1 MDQTSSQSLGDQPSE
16 TTVDAFTKMFVTPF
30 QMLGVPAI
38 PAIESFSKVGHEVM
52 DLATRRTQAI
62 IEMPA
67 KAIQCKTPQDLA
79 AVTAEFWQTAWTHQF
94 DCAKKIAS
102 LAYPTNGARLPDM
115 LSESADAKDRPA
127 KDWTDQRDRRAA

>member
-1 MDQTSSQSLGDQPSE
+1 MDQTSSQFLGGQPSE
-16 TTVDAFTKMFVTPF
+16 TTVNAFAKMFAAPF

-62 IEMPA
+62 IEMPT
-67 KAIQCKTPQDLA
+67 KAIQCKNPQDIA
-79 AVTAEFWQTAWTHQF
+79 AVTAEFWQTAWTQQM

-102 LAYPTNGARLPDM
+102 LAYPTSGAPLGDM
-115 LSESADAKDRPA
+115 LSAPTDAKDRSA